1 MTAPP
6 LWATAC
12 MSGGGWAD
20 PGGRAWP
27 QSPAESMAGLEKQ
40 PRFLAWAWGHVT
52 SAGFLPYKTTIVH
65 RSKDA
70 HPPPRLVSG
79 CHHLRAKSTRAVRAE
94 LGREALGH
102 QGPSTSII

>member
-27 QSPAESMAGLEKQ
+27 QSPAESTAGLEKQ
-40 PRFLAWAWGHVT
+40 PRFLAWAWGHVA
-52 SAGFLPYKTTIVH
+52 SAGFLPYKTAIVH
-65 RSKDA
+65 SSKDA
-70 HPPPRLVSG
+70 PPTTPSKWLSP
-79 CHHLRAKSTRAVRAE
+79 STCQK
-94 LGREALGH
+94 H
-102 QGPSTSII
+102 QGGVR